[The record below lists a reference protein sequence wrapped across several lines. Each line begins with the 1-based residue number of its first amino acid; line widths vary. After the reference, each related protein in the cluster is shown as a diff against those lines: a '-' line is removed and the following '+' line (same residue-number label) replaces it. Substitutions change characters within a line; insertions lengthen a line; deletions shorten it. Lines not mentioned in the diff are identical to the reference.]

1 MDLRPFVHELAAL
14 DGRTVV
20 LELRTASDGSVK
32 PTEILE
38 AACGVP
44 KHLVPLI
51 QIHKTDTRL
60 ADGGSPLAACLVVA
74 GEDTVEKG
82 NSDQWQPAGD
92 PRGDSGGRHP
102 C

>member
-14 DGRTVV
+14 DGCTVV